1 MLWNKAPWDGVV
13 KTIAS
18 NISLKFQYERQ
29 AAKAALAKGTSEV
42 RAVSNPNS
50 EKRLRGR
57 GVSN

>member
-42 RAVSNPNS
+42 RAVRANS